1 MDKAANRGKSSRL
14 SLWYVV
20 ATKPRQERV
29 AKDNLERQGFTT
41 YLPTITQNKR
51 RRGAWVHVTE
61 PLFPGYLFVF
71 LAMGEDD
78 SAPIRSTIGCIG
90 LVRFGAV
97 YAPLPAAFIENLEV
111 LAQENTLPRALF
123 KSGDKVKLISGPF
136 AGLEAVYDMAKGEDR
151 ARVLLEVLGRVQRL
165 TVDLGALDK

>member
-1 MDKAANRGKSSRL
+1 MAGKL
-14 SLWYVV
+14 VYVY
-20 ATKPRQERV
+20 ERFSPDV
-29 AKDNLERQGFTT
+29 ER
-41 YLPTITQNKR
+41 
-51 RRGAWVHVTE
+51 
-61 PLFPGYLFVF
+61 
-71 LAMGEDD
+71 
-78 SAPIRSTIGCIG
+78 
-90 LVRFGAV
+90 
-97 YAPLPAAFIENLEV
+97 AAFIENLEV